1 MNRSKATATTL
12 CQKCLKRGK
21 YSGTANLKANTDEP
35 KGHFSYE
42 CTASKQDR
50 PYVSRPSRTQQLLN
64 PELAPKIVE
73 ATKPAAAEAKSSPKR
88 VQKADD
94 VNAVRSKRRSA
105 SYSSDSDSVSTIS
118 TRSSRSPSPPPR
130 RIEGKADG
138 LYLSYKEQSMKREL
152 PASKRRRSRSPLPS
166 GGENPQVSRTS
177 HDRNR
182 SRSPFRTRSR
192 EPPPSTAS
200 GGPVSEVASSKR
212 ERSLSPYSRR
222 VALSG
227 GNAKG
232 R

>member
-12 CQKCLKRGK
+12 CQKCLKR
-21 YSGTANLKANTDEP
+21 
-35 KGHFSYE
+35 GHFSYE

-64 PELAPKIVE
+64 PKLAPRIVE
-73 ATKPAAAEAKSSPKR
+73 ATKPAVAEAKSSPKR

-94 VNAVRSKRRSA
+94 ADELRSKRRSA

-118 TRSSRSPSPPPR
+118 TRSSRSRSPPARQPK
-130 RIEGKADG
+130 GKIDR
-138 LYLSYKEQSMKREL
+138 LNPSIQEQSIMQGL
-152 PASKRRRSRSPLPS
+152 SASKGRRSRSPLPS
-166 GGENPQVSRTS
+166 GGDGLRRSRAS
-177 HDRNR
+177 LDRDR

-192 EPPPSTAS
+192 EPLHPAAS
-200 GGPVSEVASSKR
+200 GGPVSEVTTRER

-227 GNAKG
+227 GNAKV

>member
-1 MNRSKATATTL
+1 
-12 CQKCLKRGK
+12 
-21 YSGTANLKANTDEP
+21 
-35 KGHFSYE
+35 
-42 CTASKQDR
+42 DR

-73 ATKPAAAEAKSSPKR
+73 ATKPAAAEAKPIPKR

-94 VNAVRSKRRSA
+94 VVAVRSKRRSA
-105 SYSSDSDSVSTIS
+105 SYSSDSDFVSTIS

-138 LYLSYKEQSMKREL
+138 LYLSYKEESIKWQL

-166 GGENPQVSRTS
+166 GGNNPQEPRTS
-177 HDRNR
+177 RHSHR
-182 SRSPFRTRSR
+182 SRSPFRTRSSEQR
-192 EPPPSTAS
+192 PSTAS
-200 GGPVSEVASSKR
+200 GEPVSEVASSKR

-222 VALSG
+222 IALTG